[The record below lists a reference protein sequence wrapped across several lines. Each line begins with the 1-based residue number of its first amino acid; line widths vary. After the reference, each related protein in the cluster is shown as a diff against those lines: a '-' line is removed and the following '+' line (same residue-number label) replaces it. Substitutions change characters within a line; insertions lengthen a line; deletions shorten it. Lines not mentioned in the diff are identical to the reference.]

1 MQTAIL
7 PDMKYL
13 FATFVLGT
21 MALSAVAVNGQA
33 TVEPTERHITTN
45 GFFTVQQ
52 ANQMLASNL
61 LNTNVFGPTGDHIGD
76 VEDVLLDSDG
86 RAIGIVVGVGG
97 FLGLAQHDVAI
108 DLDEVEFIL
117 SNGVANGTP
126 GRGYLGWDRGQVEF
140 VQVPFTQVQLEAA
153 PNFERLDTW

>member
-1 MQTAIL
+1 MQTANL
-7 PDMKYL
+7 RNMRYL

-21 MALSAVAVNGQA
+21 VALSAVHAQE
-33 TVEPTERHITTN
+33 TVPPAEPPFTTN

-61 LNTNVFGPTGDHIGD
+61 MNTHVFGPTGDHIGD
-76 VEDVLLDSDG
+76 VEDVLLDNDG

-108 DLDEVEFIL
+108 DLDEVEFMM
-117 SNGVANGTP
+117 SNAVENTTT
-126 GRGYLGWDRGQVEF
+126 GRGYAGWDSGQVEF
-140 VQVPFTQVQLEAA
+140 VQVPFTQEQLEAA
-153 PNFERLDTW
+153 PNFERLDPW